1 MNTTTKLSTKLI
13 NSKWE
18 AISSAMDTMGSVRND
33 LFDNVALALA
43 RIEGRLK
50 FLNGESVDNEPFILE
65 GHAQKVGVELEQEV
79 NKTRKELD
87 KIFVMI
93 SDGKDSLF
101 TINK

>member
-1 MNTTTKLSTKLI
+1 MIKTKDLIDQKWDAIDSASKTMN
-13 NSKWE
+13 
-18 AISSAMDTMGSVRND
+18 AVRSD

-50 FLNGESVDNEPFILE
+50 FLNGESYDNEPFILE